1 MCLDVCGLAANL
13 YRRNTPV
20 IKVTTSLIAPLKLHS
35 IPMLQWPIT
44 CLPQASSSGQWYC

>member
-20 IKVTTSLIAPLKLHS
+20 IKVTTFLYCISWSCLP
-35 IPMLQWPIT
+35 IPMLQWSTPV
-44 CLPQASSSGQWYC
+44 CHKLAN

>member
-20 IKVTTSLIAPLKLHS
+20 IKVLEINPALSRPDWESSAQPL
-35 IPMLQWPIT
+35 
-44 CLPQASSSGQWYC
+44 ANFNNSGNAVA

>member
-20 IKVTTSLIAPLKLHS
+20 IKVQAPPDFALLG
-35 IPMLQWPIT
+35 T
-44 CLPQASSSGQWYC
+44 QADSRMGFP